1 MTLTQ
6 TRVGFVAAFVLASPV
21 FLGTANA
28 QEGAVALEE
37 IVVTARR
44 VEERLQDVPL
54 AITAFSAAEIQA
66 AGIDNLDDVANFTP
80 GMTFSNLLGEF
91 LPVPVIRGIA
101 PTAILDREQNAAI
114 FVDGVYVSGREGL
127 NFSQLDLERIEV
139 VKGPQAAMY
148 GRNSF
153 SGAVNFVTARPT
165 DEFRGKAELT
175 FGDRGRLTASG
186 AVSGPLV
193 EDKLRARVAIIL
205 NQWDGSYENQ
215 VPDGPDIGGFEYE
228 TVQGSLYWTPTEHFE
243 AGLLLYT
250 SKDHVD
256 VSAVTSLTANCENVS
271 ARGMRLANYCGELPS
286 IGKND
291 LSILT
296 RATGEERDVDR
307 ANLTLKLDTALG
319 EFSAL
324 SGFSKVEQTFLYD
337 GSRGNPATT
346 YAYQSFIP
354 IRPPAFVLGTFDAE
368 LLQIGEPD
376 STEEFS
382 QELRFTSPEDRSW
395 RYSLGAYFYSV
406 EKKEGD
412 DGVAGQ
418 TPLPRGFARFC
429 PCVEFFPG
437 GGFALTPFRG
447 ARFSIG
453 DGAFRP
459 WFSGPRGDVSREV
472 VAMLE
477 TDAWSVFGAIDADF
491 SEQLTGR
498 VELRYTDEE
507 KHSQDFVS
515 ASDLMNSWDFISWRA
530 TLDYKAGENTMYYAS
545 IAGAAKSGAFDF
557 DTEDNVNGETVSVVS
572 YIDPEENTSFELG
585 VKGTYLGGRLTAD
598 IAVFHIDWSEIV
610 IPQLFNLDPNG
621 IALTQPLGLDTNAGD
636 ATVTGLEASFAYA
649 ITENLGGSLGFSLT
663 NSEFDD
669 AQIESFADL
678 PSYAPDGDVSGNEL
692 LRQSAVQGNLTLN
705 YRRAFRNDME
715 WYVRSDVLY
724 TGKQWVGAVNQAEVP
739 AHTYVNLKIGIDA
752 ERYSVE
758 LWSDN
763 LLDDDKPIAAFRDV
777 WFANALPGGGA
788 GGIFDTFFPWR
799 LTVSHPRRRQV
810 GMTLRV
816 NF

>member
-6 TRVGFVAAFVLASPV
+6 TRVGLVAAFVLASSV
-21 FLGTANA
+21 FPGTANA

-66 AGIDNLDDVANFTP
+66 AGIENLNDVADLTP
-80 GMTFSNLLGEF
+80 GMTFSNLIGEF
-91 LPVPVIRGIA
+91 LPVPVIRSIA
-101 PTAILDREQNAAI
+101 PTAVQDRENNAAI

-139 VKGPQAAMY
+139 VKGPQAALY

-175 FGDRGRLTASG
+175 FGDRGRMVASG
-186 AVSGPLV
+186 AISGPLV

-228 TVQGSLYWTPTEHFE
+228 TVQASLYWTPTEQFE
-243 AGLLLYT
+243 AGLSLYV
-250 SKDHVD
+250 SQDQID
-256 VSAVTSLTANCENVS
+256 VSALTSVTATCENVS
-271 ARGMRLANYCGELPS
+271 ARGVRLANYCGELPS

-291 LSILT
+291 LHVLE
-296 RATGEERDVDR
+296 RATGEERDVER
-307 ANLTLKLDTALG
+307 AHLTMKLDTALG

-324 SGFSKVEQTFLYD
+324 SGFSNVEQTFLYD
-337 GSRGNPATT
+337 GSRGNPSTRF
-346 YAYQSFIP
+346 AYQSFISP
-354 IRPPAFVLGTFDAE
+354 FPRAFVLGTFDAE
-368 LLQIGEPD
+368 LLQIGAAD
-376 STEEFS
+376 ITEEFS

-406 EKKEGD
+406 EKEEGNS
-412 DGVAGQ
+412 GVAAQ
-418 TPLPRGFARFC
+418 TPRPRTFANFC
-429 PCVEFFPG
+429 PCIQFFPG
-437 GGFALTPFRG
+437 VGFALTAFPRT
-447 ARFSIG
+447 SIG
-453 DGAFRP
+453 DLTFGR
-459 WFSGPRGDVSREV
+459 WFSGPMGDVTGGV
-472 VAMLE
+472 DAMLE
-477 TDAWSVFGAIDADF
+477 TDAWSVFGSVDANF
-491 SEQLTGR
+491 SDRLKGR
-498 VELRYTDEE
+498 VELRWTDEE
-507 KHSQDFVS
+507 KHSQNFVTG
-515 ASDLMNSWDFISWRA
+515 SDLQNSWDFISWRA
-530 TLDYKAGENTMYYAS
+530 TMDFKPSENTMYYAS
-545 IAGAAKSGAFDF
+545 IAGAEKSGAFDS
-557 DTEDNVNGETVSVVS
+557 DNEENINGEDVFVASF
-572 YIDPEENTSFELG
+572 IDPEKNTSFELG
-585 VKGTYLGGRLTAD
+585 VKGTYMGGRLSAD
-598 IAVFHIDWSEIV
+598 IALFLIDWTEIV
-610 IPQLFNLDPNG
+610 IPQLVGVDSNGIPLAGVLNLDM
-621 IALTQPLGLDTNAGD
+621 NAGD
-636 ATVTGLEASFAYA
+636 ATVQGVEASFGFAV
-649 ITENLGGSLGFSLT
+649 TDNLTASLGFSVT
-663 NSEFDD
+663 DSEFDD
-669 AQIESFADL
+669 AKIQSFADF

-692 LRQSAVQGNLTLN
+692 LRQSAVQSNLTLN

-715 WYVRSDVLY
+715 WYVRTDVLY

-777 WFANALPGGGA
+777 WFSNALPGGGA
-788 GGIFDTFFPWR
+788 GGFFDTFFPWR

-810 GMTLRV
+810 GATLRV